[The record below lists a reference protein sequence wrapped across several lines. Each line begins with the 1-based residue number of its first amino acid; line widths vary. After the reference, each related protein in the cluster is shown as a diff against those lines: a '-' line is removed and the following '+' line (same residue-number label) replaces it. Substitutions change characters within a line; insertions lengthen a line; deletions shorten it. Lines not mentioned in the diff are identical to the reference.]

1 MIWLEW
7 IIKISAAVG
16 AFIGLWKLVVTFVH
30 FLDDIKKDI
39 KETKEYVMKNI
50 KNVESIP
57 AIEEHCRE
65 NYMTGLRLTIMSDN
79 MPLGERIA
87 AGIKYLEGDGNG
99 EVKKFLIN
107 ELHIN
112 DILKDLE
119 E

>member
-7 IIKISAAVG
+7 TIKIGGAIGVIFGAWRAVV
-16 AFIGLWKLVVTFVH
+16 AFTH
-30 FLDDIKKDI
+30 FLDGIKNDI
-39 KETKEYVMKNI
+39 KETKEYVMNNI

-57 AIEEHCRE
+57 KIEEHCEE

-79 MPLGERIA
+79 MPLGERIS
-87 AGIKYLEGDGNG
+87 AGFKYLENDGNG

-107 ELHIN
+107 ELHIY
-112 DILKDLE
+112 DKQKDSE